1 MPHRNSEKVDTE
13 DYMFWCFKRRN
24 GYSFEYFNSW
34 NRVNSH
40 RGTATSRPPI
50 SSNDLLRNDNPI
62 LYIWYSVISY
72 ILTRIP
78 ILQIKGSM
86 HVDGFRNSQTSLRK
100 KTRQNRKYKVFANCF
115 SLCRPGENFL
125 VRLPRMSNS
134 VCHIALSRLSHHF
147 RAACPNDV
155 VKEVKSRGKRQIEF
169 LDFPKK
175 LKISDFDFRRL

>member
-1 MPHRNSEKVDTE
+1 MVKCWRRFDICSDLQWFDTVDTE

-78 ILQIKGSM
+78 ILQIKSSM
-86 HVDGFRNSQTSLRK
+86 HVDGFRTRK
-100 KTRQNRKYKVFANCF
+100 RHFAKRRDKIV
-115 SLCRPGENFL
+115 S
-125 VRLPRMSNS
+125 
-134 VCHIALSRLSHHF
+134 
-147 RAACPNDV
+147 
-155 VKEVKSRGKRQIEF
+155 VKSLLTVSPYVGLARISW
-169 LDFPKK
+169 LDSRVCRI
-175 LKISDFDFRRL
+175 LWVT